1 MWVDPFSLRLESPL
15 GTAAGRIT
23 DRRGFLVGDERD
35 GVHGVGEATPLPGW
49 TESYEG
55 CQAALD
61 ETVASASTSAEAT
74 VEPPDPTETPAAA
87 HGVDLARL
95 DALAQYEGRP
105 LATVL
110 RERGFDSDRLPPE
123 SVPVNAT
130 IGDGSV
136 KETVDAAVDAVEAG
150 FEWLKLKVGAREPEE
165 DLARVRAVRE
175 AVGDDVRLRLDA
187 NGAWDRATARQLV
200 DQLAEIGIE
209 YLEQPL
215 PAADLAGHAEL
226 RGRGVDIAVDESLAD
241 ASVEAVADRGVA
253 DVVVIK
259 PMAVGG
265 PSRAVAAAG
274 TARGAGIE
282 PVVTTTVDGV
292 VARTAAVHVAAAI
305 PNVTACGL
313 ATGSLLASDLAAD
326 PVSITGGWATLPAG
340 HGLGEAFDALRR
352 GGSDR

>member
-23 DRRGFLVGDERD
+23 DRRGFLVGYERD
-35 GVHGVGEATPLPGW
+35 GIRGIGEATPLPGW
-49 TESYEG
+49 TESYEA
-55 CQAALD
+55 CRTALN
-61 ETVASASTSAEAT
+61 ETTASESAGSTAER
-74 VEPPDPTETPAAA
+74 PDPTDTPAAA
-87 HGVDLARL
+87 HGVELARL
-95 DALAQYEGRP
+95 DAIARRDGRP
-105 LATVL
+105 LVAVL
-110 RERGFDSDRLPPE
+110 REQGFGSERPLPE

-130 IGDGSV
+130 IGDGTID
-136 KETVDAAVDAVEAG
+136 ETVSAATDAIDEG
-150 FEWLKLKVGAREPEE
+150 FEWLKLKVGVGAPDE

-187 NGAWDRATARQLV
+187 NGAWDRATARRLI
-200 DQLAEIGIE
+200 DPLAEVGIE

-215 PAADLAGHAEL
+215 PADDLAGHSEL

-241 ASVEAVADRGVA
+241 ASVEAVVDRGAA

-265 PSRAVAAAG
+265 PSRAVAAAAA
-274 TARGAGIE
+274 ARGAGIE

-292 VARTAAVHVAAAI
+292 VARTAAVHIAAAI
-305 PNVTACGL
+305 PKVTACGL

-326 PVSITGGWATLPAG
+326 PVSITEGRATLPAG